1 MLEKKASR
9 SLLPWQGLPKEDV
22 CKVRLWLIHSLCPLM
37 CPALGGIQLRTAE
50 QGQPDV
56 PMWHDNVRAGT
67 RVQLC
72 QKVMCQVIV
81 PLRGWS
87 AARVIGSCYEEILNS
102 MKFIPATQPPPW
114 CLLPFLPTL
123 WAVLPPAVRAQR
135 SLEGMGHGSACQ
147 QCCNLSAFIW
157 DSILIAHFFH

>member
-37 CPALGGIQLRTAE
+37 CPAVGGIQLRTAE
-50 QGQPDV
+50 QGQPGCPHV
-56 PMWHDNVRAGT
+56 AWQRESWT

-72 QKVMCQVIV
+72 QEVMRQVVV

-87 AARVIGSCYEEILNS
+87 AAGVIGSCCKEILNS

-114 CLLPFLPTL
+114 CLLPFLSTL
-123 WAVLPPAVRAQR
+123 WAVLPPAEMAQR
-135 SLEGMGHGSACQ
+135 GLEGMGHVSAYQ
-147 QCCNLSAFIW
+147 QCCNLSAFTW
-157 DSILIAHFFH
+157 VSILIAHFFQ